1 MLRIE
6 SVIRPKSLDEAL
18 GAITE
23 NSSLKPFAGG
33 TDLMVQLQDSSR
45 KIQLIDISGIPEL
58 HYLRLEVG
66 KVHVGANMTHAEI
79 AESRLMRENAPL
91 LAQSSAVMG
100 GPAIR
105 NRATVGGN
113 VANSSPVAESFP
125 TLIAHGAEI
134 VIKSIRGER
143 RMAVEDFHLG
153 PGRNA
158 LEPDELILGFEI
170 PAVGEN
176 FFGFYERLGSRAAM
190 TITKVGVALSGC
202 LKSKRLENVRIAL
215 SAVAPR
221 VIRAPESEMILEG
234 VVLSE
239 EILERAAEVLVTEC
253 TPISDFRSTCG
264 YREDMVGELFKK
276 GIAEATRRG
285 EKNLL

>member
-18 GAITE
+18 VAIAE
-23 NSSLKPFAGG
+23 DSSLKLFAGG

-45 KIQLIDISGIPEL
+45 KIRLMDISEMQEL
-58 HYLRLEVG
+58 RYLRLEGG
-66 KVHVGANMTHAEI
+66 KVHIGANMTHAEI
-79 AESRLMRENAPL
+79 AESGLVREKAPL

-105 NRATVGGN
+105 NRATIGGN

-125 TLIAHGAEI
+125 TLIAHGAEVMMI
-134 VIKSIRGER
+134 SIRGKR
-143 RMAVEDFHLG
+143 RMQVEDFHLG

-170 PAVGEN
+170 PAVGED

-190 TITKVGVALSGC
+190 TITKVGVAL
-202 LKSKRLENVRIAL
+202 A
-215 SAVAPR
+215 
-221 VIRAPESEMILEG
+221 
-234 VVLSE
+234 
-239 EILERAAEVLVTEC
+239 
-253 TPISDFRSTCG
+253 
-264 YREDMVGELFKK
+264 
-276 GIAEATRRG
+276 
-285 EKNLL
+285 